1 MSVWSVLILFILNPN
16 ILFTFR
22 RYGYKLTRL
31 SLNKMISISF
41 STLAVIKTQ
50 CPSLREL
57 EIYVYEVTS
66 GSSLP
71 LEDAIE
77 DAPVGK
83 LEDLLSL
90 QLGGTIPSGK
100 NTNIQIKE

>member
-1 MSVWSVLILFILNPN
+1 
-16 ILFTFR
+16 
-22 RYGYKLTRL
+22 
-31 SLNKMISISF
+31 MISISF
-41 STLAVIKTQ
+41 STLAVIKTR

-71 LEDAIE
+71 LEEAIE

-90 QLGGTIPSGK
+90 QLGGTIPSGE
-100 NTNIQIKE
+100 N

>member
-1 MSVWSVLILFILNPN
+1 M
-16 ILFTFR
+16 T
-22 RYGYKLTRL
+22 KL

-71 LEDAIE
+71 LEEAIE

-100 NTNIQIKE
+100 N